1 MSNAQYE
8 PQDVLDRLGVKLLRA
23 SPNDRGW
30 EVFSLDYK
38 VDPPLQ
44 PVIHAEV
51 SLLPLAALG
60 PAQLPSAALSRLQ
73 LPSAALSCPRL
84 PSVAFS
90 CPQ

>member
-38 VDPPLQ
+38 VDAPLQ

-51 SLLPLAALG
+51 SCLLQG
-60 PAQLPSAALSRLQ
+60 KWPSRVHFHVGKARQ
-73 LPSAALSCPRL
+73 T
-84 PSVAFS
+84 V
-90 CPQ
+90 PQ